1 MKRGR
6 LTDAIWIAIAVA
18 LALYLILP
26 IILVMLFS
34 FNRSALTSLPLTGL
48 TLDWY
53 RKLFAQDYF
62 LPALQNSL
70 VIAVAVCIL
79 SLTTGTLGALALAR
93 MPANRATRMLNL
105 LALPMMLPALVIG
118 IALLSYFVSFLDFR
132 LGLVS
137 VILGQ
142 LVIVQPFVLAIVYAR
157 LQNFNWAIVDSA
169 RDLGASPLRAFFTI
183 TLPVIQPTLVGAA
196 LIALSVSL
204 DDFVITFF
212 TIGSGNTLPTM
223 VWGMIRTSL
232 DPTINALATL
242 LILASIACAV
252 IALRLSRYRG

>member
-1 MKRGR
+1 MIRGR
-6 LTDAIWIAIAVA
+6 TADTIWIAIAIA

-34 FNRSALTSLPLTGL
+34 FNQSALTSLPLTGF
-48 TLDWY
+48 TFDWY
-53 RKLFAQDYF
+53 RKLFAQEYF

-70 VIAVAVCIL
+70 IIAIAVCVL
-79 SLTTGTLGALALAR
+79 SVTTGTLAALALAR
-93 MPANRATRMLNL
+93 MRPSAASRILYL

-118 IALLSYFVSFLDFR
+118 IALLSYFVRFLTLR

-169 RDLGASPLRAFFTI
+169 RDLGASPIRAFFTV

-196 LIALSVSL
+196 LIALSISL

-242 LILASIACAV
+242 LILASIACAG

>member
-1 MKRGR
+1 MTRGR
-6 LTDAIWIAIAVA
+6 TADMIWIAIAVA
-18 LALYLILP
+18 LALYLVLP

-34 FNRSALTSLPLTGL
+34 FNQSALTSLPLTGL
-48 TLDWY
+48 TFDWY

-62 LPALQNSL
+62 LPALHNSL
-70 VIAVAVCIL
+70 IVAVAVCFL
-79 SLTTGTLGALALAR
+79 SVATGTLAALVLAR
-93 MPANRATRMLNL
+93 MPQAKASRILYL

-118 IALLSYFVSFLDFR
+118 IALLSYFVRFLSLR
-132 LGLVS
+132 LGLFS
-137 VILGQ
+137 VVLGQ

-157 LQNFNWAIVDSA
+157 LQSFNWAIVDSA
-169 RDLGASPLRAFFTI
+169 RDLGASPVRAFFTV

-196 LIALSVSL
+196 LIALSISL

-242 LILASIACAV
+242 LILASIACAG